1 MNKFNKVLFSTLSLL
16 TLTAMASCGV
26 TPTTTESGTPNGSGA
41 STESGTPNGSG
52 ASTESEIPVADAVAN
67 QRVMAAMEQMVTTE
81 IESFQ
86 IDVVADVL
94 YSQKSYDADNV
105 ILFDRSLDADGEVH
119 IKAND
124 IFGDNAV
131 ASVLASAS
139 ASAVENEETLFDIEG
154 EVALYLSEGWAYVDI
169 SGAADA
175 YEMYTGQVP
184 PLTTFKTEVGNLGEA
199 IGYDPEIPFEMPIDF
214 ADMVPYANLLSNVEA
229 TEKNGEL
236 TVVYTITIDDIVNV
250 MMKVM
255 QDGGQIPAEATAEQI
270 AAMRAQILAMIS
282 QVINITTAKL
292 TIGVGADGFISK
304 LYVDVDI
311 AVTIEQ
317 GEEEEVGA
325 LMSVNEA
332 EIDHELHEL
341 DGFLHID
348 ISKMNQ
354 TVDVEL
360 PTNLDTYTD
369 INSLEQPA

>member
-26 TPTTTESGTPNGSGA
+26 TPTT
-41 STESGTPNGSG
+41 TESGTPNGSG